1 MTPTIPLD
9 NLLEHLLNDSHRIDL
24 LWQMALLTLCGAISW
39 VLMRWITPFL
49 AHEHVA
55 WRMGNAAAKRI
66 GLPLIS
72 LLLVIMGRE
81 LLEQWHET
89 HLLNIAVPLLG
100 ALVIVRILVYMLRF
114 AFNDSDTIKAWERY
128 IAWTIWIG
136 FALHITG
143 LLPRIQRALDA
154 VSFESGKHHF
164 SLLLLIEALTVIT
177 LSIIAALWL
186 AQLIESRLQRVTGMD
201 ASLRLA
207 LIKTVRTLLLIF
219 AVLIALPAVGIDLT
233 VLSVFGG
240 ALGVGL
246 GLGLQKIASNY
257 VSGFIILL
265 DRSVRPGDM
274 ITVGTNY
281 GEVSQLNTRYTLLR
295 SLDGTEI
302 IIPNE
307 NLLTSTVINHSFT
320 KRDVRI
326 KLPIQISYESN
337 VELARTLL
345 KTIALAHPRVL
356 NTENYAPAVLLTE
369 FAASGINLE
378 LAIWIND
385 PEDGQG
391 NLRSDLNLA
400 IWENFQREGIV
411 IPYPRSDIYLIPPL
425 EKTGLTND

>member
-1 MTPTIPLD
+1 MTATIHLD
-9 NLLEHLLNDSHRIDL
+9 NLLEHLLNDSHQTEL
-24 LWQMALLTLCGAISW
+24 LWQVALLIICGLISW
-39 VLMRWITPFL
+39 GLMRLITPYL
-49 AHEHVA
+49 AHERA
-55 WRMGNAAAKRI
+55 TWRIGNAAAKRI
-66 GLPLIS
+66 GLPLIGLS
-72 LLLVIMGRE
+72 LVAAGRE
-81 LLEQWHET
+81 LLEQWHEA
-89 HLLNIAVPLLG
+89 HLLNIVVPLLG
-100 ALVIVRILVYMLRF
+100 ALVIVRILVYMLRY
-114 AFNDSDTIKAWERY
+114 AFNYSETLKTWERY
-128 IAWTIWIG
+128 IAWTIWVG

-143 LLPRIQRALDA
+143 LLPRIKRALDA
-154 VSFESGKHHF
+154 VSFESGNHHF

-177 LSIIAALWL
+177 LSIIASLWL
-186 AQLIESRLQRVTGMD
+186 AQLVESRLQRVTSMD

-207 LIKTVRTLLLIF
+207 LIKTVRTLLLIL
-219 AVLIALPAVGIDLT
+219 AVLLALPAVGIDLT

-265 DRSVRPGDM
+265 DRSIRPGDM
-274 ITVGTNY
+274 ITVGTSY

-326 KLPIQISYESN
+326 KLPIQISYESD
-337 VELARTLL
+337 VEHVREIL
-345 KTIALAHPRVL
+345 KTIALDHPRVL
-356 NTENYAPAVLLTE
+356 KTEGYTPVVLLTE

-378 LAIWIND
+378 LGIWIDD

-391 NLRSDLNLA
+391 NLRSELNLA
-400 IWENFQREGIV
+400 IWQAFQREGIS
-411 IPYPRSDIYLIPPL
+411 IPYPRSDIHLIPTP
-425 EKTGLTND
+425 EKTS

>member
-1 MTPTIPLD
+1 MKNPIPLD
-9 NLLEHLLNDSHRIDL
+9 NLLEHLLNDSHQNEL
-24 LWQMALLTLCGAISW
+24 LWQIALLVLCGAISW
-39 VLMRWITPFL
+39 GLMRWITPFL
-49 AHEHVA
+49 ANERA
-55 WRMGNAAAKRI
+55 TWRIGNAAAKRI
-66 GLPLIS
+66 GLPLIG
-72 LLLVIMGRE
+72 LLLVVIGRE
-81 LLEQWHET
+81 ILEQWHEA

-114 AFNDSDTIKAWERY
+114 AFNYNETIKTWERY
-128 IAWTIWIG
+128 IAWVIWSG

-143 LLPRIQRALDA
+143 LLPRIKRTLDA
-154 VSFESGKHHF
+154 VSFESGNHHF
-164 SLLLLIEALTVIT
+164 SLLLLLEALTVIT

-186 AQLIESRLQRVTGMD
+186 AQLIESRLQRVNSMD

-265 DRSVRPGDM
+265 DRSIRPGDM
-274 ITVGTNY
+274 ITVGTSY

-295 SLDGTEI
+295 SLDGTEV

-326 KLPIQISYESN
+326 KLPIQISYESD
-337 VELARTLL
+337 VAHVRELL

-356 NTENYAPAVLLTE
+356 KAEGYTPVVLLTE

-385 PEDGQG
+385 PEDGQA

-400 IWENFQREGIV
+400 IWQAFQRDGIV
-411 IPYPRSDIYLIPPL
+411 IPYPRSDIYVIPST
-425 EKTGLTND
+425 EKTG

>member
-1 MTPTIPLD
+1 MI
-9 NLLEHLLNDSHRIDL
+9 
-24 LWQMALLTLCGAISW
+24 W
-39 VLMRWITPFL
+39 V
-49 AHEHVA
+49 
-55 WRMGNAAAKRI
+55 
-66 GLPLIS
+66 
-72 LLLVIMGRE
+72 
-81 LLEQWHET
+81 
-89 HLLNIAVPLLG
+89 
-100 ALVIVRILVYMLRF
+100 
-114 AFNDSDTIKAWERY
+114 
-128 IAWTIWIG
+128 G

-143 LLPRIQRALDA
+143 LLPRIKRALDA
-154 VSFESGKHHF
+154 VSFESGNHHF

-177 LSIIAALWL
+177 LSVIASLWL
-186 AQLIESRLQRVTGMD
+186 AQLVESRLQRVTNMD

-207 LIKTVRTLLLIF
+207 LIKTVRTLLLIL
-219 AVLIALPAVGIDLT
+219 AVLFALPAVGIDLT

-265 DRSVRPGDM
+265 DRSIRPGDM
-274 ITVGTNY
+274 ITVGTSY

-326 KLPIQISYESN
+326 KLPIQISYESD
-337 VELARTLL
+337 VEHVREIL
-345 KTIALAHPRVL
+345 KTIALDHPRVL
-356 NTENYAPAVLLTE
+356 KTEGYTPVVLLTE

-378 LAIWIND
+378 LGIWIDD

-391 NLRSDLNLA
+391 NLRSELNLA
-400 IWENFQREGIV
+400 IWQAFQREGIS
-411 IPYPRSDIYLIPPL
+411 IPYPRSDIHLIPAL
-425 EKTGLTND
+425 EKAG

>member
-1 MTPTIPLD
+1 MKNPIPLD
-9 NLLEHLLNDSHRIDL
+9 NLLEHLLNDSHQTEL
-24 LWQMALLTLCGAISW
+24 LWQIALLVLCGAISW
-39 VLMRWITPFL
+39 GLMRWITPFL
-49 AHEHVA
+49 ANERA
-55 WRMGNAAAKRI
+55 TWRIGNAAAKRI
-66 GLPLIS
+66 GLPLIG
-72 LLLVIMGRE
+72 LLLVVIGRE
-81 LLEQWHET
+81 ILEQWHEA

-114 AFNDSDTIKAWERY
+114 AFNYNETIKTWERY
-128 IAWTIWIG
+128 IAWVIWSG

-143 LLPRIQRALDA
+143 LLPRIKRTLDA
-154 VSFESGKHHF
+154 VSFESGNHHF
-164 SLLLLIEALTVIT
+164 SLLLLLEALTVIT

-186 AQLIESRLQRVTGMD
+186 AQLIESRLQRVNSMD

-265 DRSVRPGDM
+265 DRSIRPGDM
-274 ITVGTNY
+274 ITVGTSY

-295 SLDGTEI
+295 SLDGTEV

-326 KLPIQISYESN
+326 KLPIQISYESD
-337 VELARTLL
+337 VAHVRELL

-356 NTENYAPAVLLTE
+356 NAEGYTPVVLLTE

-385 PEDGQG
+385 PEDGQA

-400 IWENFQREGIV
+400 IWQAFQRDGIV
-411 IPYPRSDIYLIPPL
+411 IPYPRSDIYVIPST
-425 EKTGLTND
+425 EKTG

>member
-1 MTPTIPLD
+1 MKNPIPLD
-9 NLLEHLLNDSHRIDL
+9 NLLEHLLNDSHQNEL
-24 LWQMALLTLCGAISW
+24 LWQIALLVLCGAISW
-39 VLMRWITPFL
+39 GLMRWITPFL
-49 AHEHVA
+49 ANERA
-55 WRMGNAAAKRI
+55 TWRIGNAAAKRI
-66 GLPLIS
+66 GLPLIG
-72 LLLVIMGRE
+72 LLLVVIGRE
-81 LLEQWHET
+81 ILEQWHEA

-114 AFNDSDTIKAWERY
+114 AFNYNETIKTWERY
-128 IAWTIWIG
+128 IAWVIWSG

-143 LLPRIQRALDA
+143 LLPRIKRTLDA
-154 VSFESGKHHF
+154 VSFESGNHHF
-164 SLLLLIEALTVIT
+164 SLLLLLEALTVIT

-186 AQLIESRLQRVTGMD
+186 AQLIESRLQRVNSMD

-265 DRSVRPGDM
+265 DRSIRPGDM
-274 ITVGTNY
+274 ITVGTSY

-295 SLDGTEI
+295 SLDGTEV

-326 KLPIQISYESN
+326 KLPIQISYESD
-337 VELARTLL
+337 VAHVRELL

-356 NTENYAPAVLLTE
+356 NAEGYTPVVLLTE

-385 PEDGQG
+385 PEDGQA

-400 IWENFQREGIV
+400 IWQAFQRDGIV
-411 IPYPRSDIYLIPPL
+411 IPYPRSDIYVIPST
-425 EKTGLTND
+425 EKTG